1 MAISIPIELG
11 YEFSVKSPASKVF
24 ALLSNVPASVSHF
37 PKVDQLIDEGKGVYR
52 WEMQKIGVGQVTL
65 QTVYACKYVS
75 DATRGSVVWSPVKGV
90 GNAQV
95 SGSWSIGE
103 GKRKGTADVVLS
115 LKGTVDVP
123 LPGLMKGIVSPLVKS
138 EFESLVDQYVENL
151 VAHFGGEV

>member
-11 YEFSVKSPASKVF
+11 YEFSVKSPAKNVF
-24 ALLSNVPASVSHF
+24 AVLSDVPASVSHF
-37 PKVDQLIDEGKGVYR
+37 PKVDQLVDEGQGVYR

-75 DATRGSVVWSPVKGV
+75 DAAKGTVVWSPVKGV

-95 SGSWSIGE
+95 SGSWTVVG
-103 GKRKGTADVVLS
+103 GKGKSDVVLS

-123 LPGLMKGIVSPLVKS
+123 LPGLMKGIVTPLVKS
-138 EFESLVDQYVENL
+138 EFEGLVDQYVDNL
-151 VAHFGGEV
+151 VAHFGGEA